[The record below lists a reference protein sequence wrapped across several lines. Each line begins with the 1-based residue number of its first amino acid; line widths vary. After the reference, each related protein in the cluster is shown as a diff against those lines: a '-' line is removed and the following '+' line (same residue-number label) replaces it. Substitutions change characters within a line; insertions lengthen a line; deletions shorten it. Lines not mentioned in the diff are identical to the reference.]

1 MAKNNIEKN
10 SNIEEINEDTV
21 SESKVAGNSEKQEK
35 PKTTKTTTHKSGA
48 KKSTTTSKTKKGS
61 KENSSTAKKTSSSRI
76 GKNTKKEIAI
86 EEPVKANT
94 KTKSKTTKK
103 GASKTNTTKKTT
115 TPTEKKTNAKKTTKS
130 GNTNKVEKS
139 KAVKKSKKTDD
150 RIKQIINEQLD
161 NVDKFEEVKE
171 VPAKKKKDKKKID
184 EKQIEEQIETAKKM
198 PKDEKKKIMSGF
210 QIRKMTVTAI
220 LAAVSTVLMFLSFN
234 VPFMPSFIK
243 MDFSELPALIAAF
256 AYGPL
261 SGVIVCLIKNLI
273 NLLSTQTGGV
283 GELSNFILGC
293 AFVLPAGL
301 IYKHKKTKKSAVLG
315 ALLGAVIMAAFSM
328 VSNYYI
334 VYPIYTKFM
343 PMDVIIAAYS
353 SILPSIKNLWQ
364 ALFVFNL
371 PFTFAKGLVNV
382 LIATLIY
389 KPLSPILKGKNI

>member
-1 MAKNNIEKN
+1 MAENNIEKN

-35 PKTTKTTTHKSGA
+35 PKTTKTTTHKSVT
-48 KKSTTTSKTKKGS
+48 KKNTTTSKTKKSS
-61 KENSSTAKKTSSSRI
+61 KENSSTAKKTSSSRV

-150 RIKQIINEQLD
+150 RIKQIINEQLN

-198 PKDEKKKIMSGF
+198 PKDEKKKIYKKVFSNIILGIVVTLYFIGIGIGF
-210 QIRKMTVTAI
+210 LNIDGPTFITDLKVFSLSI
-220 LAAVSTVLMFLSFN
+220 LA
-234 VPFMPSFIK
+234 
-243 MDFSELPALIAAF
+243 IAIILFEF
-256 AYGPL
+256 AYGKEDDKTAL
-261 SGVIVCLIKNLI
+261 YGVEMLFVAIMSLVLLYTCILHKDKFIAVANIVACI
-273 NLLSTQTGGV
+273 GV
-283 GELSNFILGC
+283 LYYLVKSIS
-293 AFVLPAGL
+293 
-301 IYKHKKTKKSAVLG
+301 IYIREKLKWKKTISDVKE
-315 ALLGAVIMAAFSM
+315 
-328 VSNYYI
+328 I
-334 VYPIYTKFM
+334 V
-343 PMDVIIAAYS
+343 AEE
-353 SILPSIKNLWQ
+353 
-364 ALFVFNL
+364 
-371 PFTFAKGLVNV
+371 
-382 LIATLIY
+382 
-389 KPLSPILKGKNI
+389 

>member
-1 MAKNNIEKN
+1 MAENNIEKN

-35 PKTTKTTTHKSGA
+35 PKTTKTTTHKSVT
-48 KKSTTTSKTKKGS
+48 KKNTTTSKTKKSS
-61 KENSSTAKKTSSSRI
+61 KENSSTAKKTSSSRV

-198 PKDEKKKIMSGF
+198 PKDEKKKIYKKVFANIILGIVVTLYFIGIGIGF
-210 QIRKMTVTAI
+210 LNIDGPTFITDLKVFSLSI
-220 LAAVSTVLMFLSFN
+220 LA
-234 VPFMPSFIK
+234 
-243 MDFSELPALIAAF
+243 IAIILFEF
-256 AYGPL
+256 AYGKDDDKTAL
-261 SGVIVCLIKNLI
+261 YGVEMLFVAIMSLVLLYTCILHKDKFIAVANIVACI
-273 NLLSTQTGGV
+273 GV
-283 GELSNFILGC
+283 LYYLVKSIS
-293 AFVLPAGL
+293 
-301 IYKHKKTKKSAVLG
+301 IYIREKLKWKKTISDVKE
-315 ALLGAVIMAAFSM
+315 
-328 VSNYYI
+328 I
-334 VYPIYTKFM
+334 V
-343 PMDVIIAAYS
+343 AEE
-353 SILPSIKNLWQ
+353 
-364 ALFVFNL
+364 
-371 PFTFAKGLVNV
+371 
-382 LIATLIY
+382 
-389 KPLSPILKGKNI
+389 

>member
-1 MAKNNIEKN
+1 MAENNIEKN
-10 SNIEEINEDTV
+10 SNIEKINEDTV

-48 KKSTTTSKTKKGS
+48 KKSTTTSKTKKSS
-61 KENSSTAKKTSSSRI
+61 KENSSTAKKTSSSRV

-150 RIKQIINEQLD
+150 RIKQIINEQLN

-198 PKDEKKKIMSGF
+198 PKDEKKKIYKKVFANIILGILVTLYFIGIGIGF
-210 QIRKMTVTAI
+210 LNIDGPTFITDLKVFSLSI
-220 LAAVSTVLMFLSFN
+220 LA
-234 VPFMPSFIK
+234 
-243 MDFSELPALIAAF
+243 IAIILFEF
-256 AYGPL
+256 AYGKDDDKTAL
-261 SGVIVCLIKNLI
+261 YGVEMLFVAIMSLVLLYTCILHKDKFIAVANIVACI
-273 NLLSTQTGGV
+273 GV
-283 GELSNFILGC
+283 LYYLVKSIS
-293 AFVLPAGL
+293 
-301 IYKHKKTKKSAVLG
+301 IYIREKLKWKKTISDVKE
-315 ALLGAVIMAAFSM
+315 
-328 VSNYYI
+328 I
-334 VYPIYTKFM
+334 V
-343 PMDVIIAAYS
+343 AEE
-353 SILPSIKNLWQ
+353 
-364 ALFVFNL
+364 
-371 PFTFAKGLVNV
+371 
-382 LIATLIY
+382 
-389 KPLSPILKGKNI
+389 

>member
-1 MAKNNIEKN
+1 MAENNIEKN

-35 PKTTKTTTHKSGA
+35 PKTTKTTTHKSVT
-48 KKSTTTSKTKKGS
+48 KKNTTTSKTKKSS
-61 KENSSTAKKTSSSRI
+61 KENSSTAKKTSSSRV

-198 PKDEKKKIMSGF
+198 PKDEKKKIYKKVFSNIILGIVVTLYFIGIGIGF
-210 QIRKMTVTAI
+210 LNIDGPTFITDLKVFSLSILTIAI
-220 LAAVSTVLMFLSFN
+220 ILF
-234 VPFMPSFIK
+234 
-243 MDFSELPALIAAF
+243 EF
-256 AYGPL
+256 AYGKDDDKTAL
-261 SGVIVCLIKNLI
+261 YGVEMLFVAIMSLVLLYTCILHKDKFIAVANIVACI
-273 NLLSTQTGGV
+273 GV
-283 GELSNFILGC
+283 LYYLVKSIS
-293 AFVLPAGL
+293 
-301 IYKHKKTKKSAVLG
+301 IYIREKLKWKKTISDVKE
-315 ALLGAVIMAAFSM
+315 
-328 VSNYYI
+328 I
-334 VYPIYTKFM
+334 V
-343 PMDVIIAAYS
+343 AEE
-353 SILPSIKNLWQ
+353 
-364 ALFVFNL
+364 
-371 PFTFAKGLVNV
+371 
-382 LIATLIY
+382 
-389 KPLSPILKGKNI
+389 

>member
-1 MAKNNIEKN
+1 MAENNIEKN

-48 KKSTTTSKTKKGS
+48 KKSTTTSKTKKSS
-61 KENSSTAKKTSSSRI
+61 KENSSTAKKTSSSRV

-150 RIKQIINEQLD
+150 RIKQIINEQLN

-198 PKDEKKKIMSGF
+198 PKDEKKKIYKKVFSNIILGIVVTLYFIGIGIGF
-210 QIRKMTVTAI
+210 LNIDGPTFITDLKVFSLSILTIAI
-220 LAAVSTVLMFLSFN
+220 ILF
-234 VPFMPSFIK
+234 
-243 MDFSELPALIAAF
+243 EF
-256 AYGPL
+256 AYGKDDDKTAL
-261 SGVIVCLIKNLI
+261 YGVEMLFVAIMSLVLLYTCILHKDKFIAVANIVACI
-273 NLLSTQTGGV
+273 GV
-283 GELSNFILGC
+283 LYYLVKSIS
-293 AFVLPAGL
+293 
-301 IYKHKKTKKSAVLG
+301 IYIREKLKWKKTISDVKE
-315 ALLGAVIMAAFSM
+315 
-328 VSNYYI
+328 I
-334 VYPIYTKFM
+334 V
-343 PMDVIIAAYS
+343 AEE
-353 SILPSIKNLWQ
+353 
-364 ALFVFNL
+364 
-371 PFTFAKGLVNV
+371 
-382 LIATLIY
+382 
-389 KPLSPILKGKNI
+389 

>member
-61 KENSSTAKKTSSSRI
+61 KENSSTAKKTSSSRV

-198 PKDEKKKIMSGF
+198 PKDEKKKIYKKVFANIILGILVTLYFIGIGIGF
-210 QIRKMTVTAI
+210 LNIDGPTFITDLKVFSLSILTIAI
-220 LAAVSTVLMFLSFN
+220 ILF
-234 VPFMPSFIK
+234 
-243 MDFSELPALIAAF
+243 EF
-256 AYGPL
+256 AYGKDDDKTAL
-261 SGVIVCLIKNLI
+261 YGVEMLFVAIMSLVLLYTCILHKDKFIAVANIVACI
-273 NLLSTQTGGV
+273 GV
-283 GELSNFILGC
+283 LYYLVKSIS
-293 AFVLPAGL
+293 
-301 IYKHKKTKKSAVLG
+301 IYIREKLKWKKTISDVKE
-315 ALLGAVIMAAFSM
+315 
-328 VSNYYI
+328 I
-334 VYPIYTKFM
+334 V
-343 PMDVIIAAYS
+343 AEE
-353 SILPSIKNLWQ
+353 
-364 ALFVFNL
+364 
-371 PFTFAKGLVNV
+371 
-382 LIATLIY
+382 
-389 KPLSPILKGKNI
+389 

>member
-1 MAKNNIEKN
+1 MWRILKMAENNIEKN
-10 SNIEEINEDTV
+10 SNIEKINEDTV

-48 KKSTTTSKTKKGS
+48 KKSTTTSKTKKSS
-61 KENSSTAKKTSSSRI
+61 KENSSTAKKTSSSRV

-150 RIKQIINEQLD
+150 RIKQIINEQLN

-198 PKDEKKKIMSGF
+198 PKDEKKKIYKKVFANIILGILVTLYFIGIGIGF
-210 QIRKMTVTAI
+210 LNIDGPTFITDLKVFSLSI
-220 LAAVSTVLMFLSFN
+220 LA
-234 VPFMPSFIK
+234 
-243 MDFSELPALIAAF
+243 IAIILFEF
-256 AYGPL
+256 AYGKDDDKTAL
-261 SGVIVCLIKNLI
+261 YGVEMLFVAIMSLVLLYTCILHKDKFIAVANIVACI
-273 NLLSTQTGGV
+273 GV
-283 GELSNFILGC
+283 LYYLVKSIS
-293 AFVLPAGL
+293 
-301 IYKHKKTKKSAVLG
+301 IYIREKLKWKKTISDVKE
-315 ALLGAVIMAAFSM
+315 
-328 VSNYYI
+328 I
-334 VYPIYTKFM
+334 V
-343 PMDVIIAAYS
+343 AEE
-353 SILPSIKNLWQ
+353 
-364 ALFVFNL
+364 
-371 PFTFAKGLVNV
+371 
-382 LIATLIY
+382 
-389 KPLSPILKGKNI
+389 